1 MNRALALPPLRALP
15 QPTRRVGLLG
25 VGSLLRQVSSRASY
39 RVAWGL
45 ALVVVVWEGVSLL
58 RGASSTAAIPTA
70 LWIVMWCT
78 TFCVGLTLSALHG
91 EGPLVRMSRVRG
103 RDAVMGRWSFPVL
116 RFRVAIGI
124 HGGATLVLA
133 FAASAGNF
141 SGLGPEL
148 TQFAGLA
155 ALSIA
160 YSVALSAWASLCQWV
175 LPTAAARLF
184 WVSIIVPSMFHSALV
199 ELPSV
204 HDVMFSLTE
213 CAVGGNEP

>member
-15 QPTRRVGLLG
+15 KPPRRVGLLG
-25 VGSLLRQVSSRASY
+25 VRSLQRQVSHRASY
-39 RVAWGL
+39 RVAWVL

-58 RGASSTAAIPTA
+58 RGASSIASIPTA

-78 TFCVGLTLSALHG
+78 TFCVGLTLSALHS

-103 RDAVMGRWSFPVL
+103 RDAMMGRWLFPVL

-124 HGGATLVLA
+124 HGWATLVLA
-133 FAASAGNF
+133 LASLSRASSGFGSQVTTLAA
-141 SGLGPEL
+141 LV
-148 TQFAGLA
+148 

-175 LPTAAARLF
+175 LPAAAARLF
-184 WVSIIVPSMFHSALV
+184 WVSLIVPSMFHSALV
-199 ELPSV
+199 DLPSLQ
-204 HDVMFSLTE
+204 DGMFSLTE
-213 CAVGGNEP
+213 RAVDGTGP